1 MSGMAVTGDSPEK
14 QRGGMIGH
22 CHGAADQAWSSAAV
36 AAAVVFQTDRRRAAP
51 YRPPPHACL
60 PGTTRGARGPIGR
73 SSRLVRFRHFATV
86 LGLIPYR
93 SLSNR
98 IGSMGRREIGAAGSI
113 AYPARHAV
121 ARRAKAGRW
130 ADDAVARVVE
140 LVRED
145 SLQATGRYTDV
156 KNAIG

>member
-1 MSGMAVTGDSPEK
+1 MRATRRTPGPATASG
-14 QRGGMIGH
+14 
-22 CHGAADQAWSSAAV
+22 AW
-36 AAAVVFQTDRRRAAP
+36 
-51 YRPPPHACL
+51 
-60 PGTTRGARGPIGR
+60 
-73 SSRLVRFRHFATV
+73 
-86 LGLIPYR
+86 
-93 SLSNR
+93 
-98 IGSMGRREIGAAGSI
+98 GRREIGAAGSI

-156 KNAIG
+156 KNAIAEAARMRWGVVSWIETTPGKSAQEPAGIVHPGVL